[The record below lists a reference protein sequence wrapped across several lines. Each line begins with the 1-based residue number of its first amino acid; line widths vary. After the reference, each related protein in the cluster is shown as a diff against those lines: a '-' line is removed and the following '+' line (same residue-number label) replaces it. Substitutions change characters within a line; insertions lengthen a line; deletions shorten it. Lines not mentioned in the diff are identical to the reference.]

1 MGRQPKSCQIS
12 SEFRLRFPIFRVI
25 HCRFWILRRVVVPH
39 PKSLFEGMLQHVLTG
54 VASET
59 LGPPHPRITGVV
71 DTRQWAPADP
81 YFVCKDSS
89 WQYCLFPVAC
99 GHRSVDFVCCTY
111 DIIHSTAGVH
121 ILPGPVL
128 LLGVSMLGLRN
139 VFVSIDIEIKL

>member
-81 YFVCKDSS
+81 CLCAKIRRGSTVCFQLLAAIAQLILCAVPMISS
-89 WQYCLFPVAC
+89 TLLRAYTFCPGLCFYLAC
-99 GHRSVDFVCCTY
+99 QC
-111 DIIHSTAGVH
+111 
-121 ILPGPVL
+121 
-128 LLGVSMLGLRN
+128 
-139 VFVSIDIEIKL
+139 